1 MTRTN
6 LRLFWGGW
14 VMACALWLAFNP
26 GIFSAAGVFALR
38 EHFVQFSG
46 VLAIA
51 AMSVAMILS
60 LRPRWPEAWLGGLDK
75 MYRLHKWLGIAALG
89 LAVFHW
95 LWAQG
100 PKWAVGAGLLARP
113 ERGPRPEITDPVR
126 AFLLS
131 LRGTAEG
138 LGEWAFY
145 AAVVLIVIALVKL
158 IPYRFFR
165 YTHRLVPVA
174 YLVLAFH
181 TFVLLDYDMWF
192 TPLGPV
198 VAVLVIAGSYAALVS
213 LFGAIGVGRR
223 VAGEIT
229 ELRNYPG
236 VHSLESE
243 IRLGQGWPGHQAGQ
257 FAFVTSNKLEGAH
270 PYTIASAWDSSV
282 RKITFI
288 TKELGDHTSG
298 LVDRLKVGQKVTV
311 EGPYGCFT
319 FDDGMPRQIW
329 VGAGIGITPFI
340 ARLKEMAATSPDA
353 PRPEIDLFHSTR
365 EVDEAGLERL
375 AGDARAANVRLHLLI
390 DARDGQLNGERIR
403 EIVADWHEASL
414 WFCGPSGF
422 GAALR
427 VDFAAKGLDVNH
439 RFHQELFEMR

>member
-131 LRGTAEG
+131 LESIFLCARK
-138 LGEWAFY
+138 F
-145 AAVVLIVIALVKL
+145 AATDALPP
-158 IPYRFFR
+158 IHPQ
-165 YTHRLVPVA
+165 
-174 YLVLAFH
+174 YLSRCFL
-181 TFVLLDYDMWF
+181 
-192 TPLGPV
+192 
-198 VAVLVIAGSYAALVS
+198 S
-213 LFGAIGVGRR
+213 
-223 VAGEIT
+223 
-229 ELRNYPG
+229 
-236 VHSLESE
+236 HS
-243 IRLGQGWPGHQAGQ
+243 
-257 FAFVTSNKLEGAH
+257 T
-270 PYTIASAWDSSV
+270 TIA
-282 RKITFI
+282 
-288 TKELGDHTSG
+288 
-298 LVDRLKVGQKVTV
+298 
-311 EGPYGCFT
+311 
-319 FDDGMPRQIW
+319 
-329 VGAGIGITPFI
+329 
-340 ARLKEMAATSPDA
+340 
-353 PRPEIDLFHSTR
+353 
-365 EVDEAGLERL
+365 
-375 AGDARAANVRLHLLI
+375 
-390 DARDGQLNGERIR
+390 
-403 EIVADWHEASL
+403 AS
-414 WFCGPSGF
+414 
-422 GAALR
+422 
-427 VDFAAKGLDVNH
+427 
-439 RFHQELFEMR
+439 